1 MHPRR
6 TAADIVRKY
15 GIFIA
20 LALLCAYFAIRTE
33 DHCFLGRTNLLN
45 IPDQVARNLILA
57 VGMTFVIISA
67 GIDLSVGST
76 LALAS
81 TLAAGILTH
90 GLFVLLG
97 GTRYVILPVL
107 AVGAMVPLSMLFGI
121 LAGAASGAFAGA
133 VITRFAVPPF
143 IATLA
148 MMFVT
153 RGLANT
159 YAGPG
164 GRFGNLPDEFKAL
177 ATLAVGPVALP
188 TAVAVLVVVIGHLV
202 LSQTAFGRSVYAVGG
217 HEEAARLS
225 GIRVRRVKM
234 LVYTACGALAGIGGL
249 IEAVKLGAGD
259 PTIGNY
265 AELDAIAAVVVGGAS
280 LMGGSGSMGRTLLG
294 ALFMGVLNN
303 GLVLLR
309 VPEFNQLIWKGVVI
323 LGAVIL
329 DQATRND

>member
-1 MHPRR
+1 MRLR
-6 TAADIVRKY
+6 KTAADVARKY

-20 LALLCAYFAIRTE
+20 LVLLCAYFAVRTE
-33 DHCFLGRTNLLN
+33 DHCFLRQQNLVN
-45 IPDQVARNLILA
+45 IPDQVARNLIVA

-76 LALAS
+76 LALAG
-81 TLAAGILTH
+81 TLTAGILTH
-90 GLFVLLG
+90 GLFVVLG
-97 GTRYVILPVL
+97 GTRYVIVPVL
-107 AVGAMVPLSMLFGI
+107 AVGAMIPLSMLFGI
-121 LAGAASGAFAGA
+121 AAGAAGGAFAGA

-164 GRFGNLPDEFKAL
+164 GRFGNLPEAFKAL
-177 ATLAVGPVALP
+177 ATTPVGPVALP
-188 TAVAVLVVVIGHLV
+188 TAVAVVVVVLGHLV
-202 LSQTAFGRSVYAVGG
+202 LSRTTFGRSVYAVGG

-225 GIRVRRVKM
+225 GIRVRRVK
-234 LVYTACGALAGIGGL
+234 LIVYTACGALAAIGGL
-249 IEAVKLGAGD
+249 VETVKLQAGD

-329 DQATRND
+329 DQATRSD